1 MLDKRGCFGAT
12 DGTGG
17 PGTARFIPWF
27 DPLSVDEV
35 YEALRGTA
43 YAQALM
49 QRNEAIQGTNGHI
62 LVSPAAQS
70 ILSWEAVELAYG
82 PKQVLNDINLK
93 ILPEEWVAVIGANGS
108 GKTSMASLAMGFQ
121 APSRGTVRFRDQ
133 AVQAGKISRQAE
145 NMLFGA
151 TV

>member
-1 MLDKRGCFGAT
+1 M
-12 DGTGG
+12 
-17 PGTARFIPWF
+17 
-27 DPLSVDEV
+27 
-35 YEALRGTA
+35 
-43 YAQALM
+43 
-49 QRNEAIQGTNGHI
+49 
-62 LVSPAAQS
+62 
-70 ILSWEAVELAYG
+70 ELAYG

-121 APSRGTVRFRDQ
+121 APTKGTVRFRDQ

-151 TV
+151 TVEKEFLFGFKYRRQRRADKDKEVAVTIDRLIETIDLTKHRNDNPFHLSHGQRKRLACC